1 MKTETMRTDL
11 LEWINAQNLNI
22 LSAGEEVKQL

>member
-11 LEWINAQNLNI
+11 LEWINAKNLNI